1 MPQPISRNEFL
12 RLLAVAPAAL
22 GGTARAAQAPAT
34 VSRSERFAERILQDT
49 AAAMLSF
56 GVYIGD
62 RLGIYTAMQAA
73 GPATLQELA
82 RKTSLNER
90 YLKEWL
96 GLLVTARYLDYQPAS
111 GKYALPPEH
120 ATVLCDEN
128 SPLFMAGYV
137 ESLASVFVTQKVLEG
152 FRGGTGPASADY
164 LGEYWEGIERS
175 TAPDYKNFL
184 TQVFLPAMPGVVE
197 RLKNGGT
204 ALDLGCGGGVAP
216 VAIAKAYPQAQVFG
230 FEVFAPAIE
239 KARANADREGVSSH
253 VRFEVYDGVTLPP
266 NRFDLIT
273 IFWSLHHVVDPV
285 KLLTSVRGAL
295 TRGGTFLVLEANVA
309 EKLEDN
315 INTWGNWLYGASM
328 FDCAVTSAAEGGPAY
343 GALMKGSEVQQLA
356 QKAGFTH
363 FRRLAVENRFD
374 ALYEIKA

>member
-1 MPQPISRNEFL
+1 VHLPITRNEFL
-12 RLLAVAPAAL
+12 RLVVAAPAAL
-22 GGTARAAQAPAT
+22 AGTARATQASAS
-34 VSRSERFAERILQDT
+34 VSRSEQFAERILQDT

-62 RLGIYTAMQAA
+62 RLGIYTAMKAA
-73 GPATLQELA
+73 GPSTLQELA
-82 RKTSLNER
+82 QKTGLNQR

-96 GLLVTARYLDYQPAS
+96 GLMVTARYLDYEPTS
-111 GKYALPPEH
+111 GNYSLPPEH
-120 ATVLCDEN
+120 ATVLCEAN

-137 ESLASVFVTQKVLEG
+137 ESLASVFVTPKVMQG
-152 FRGGTGPASADY
+152 FRGGKGPDSADY
-164 LGEYWEGIERS
+164 LPEYWEGIERS
-175 TAPDYKNFL
+175 TAPDYRNFL
-184 TQVFLPAMPGVVE
+184 TQVFLPAMPAVAE
-197 RLKNGGT
+197 RLRDGGT
-204 ALDLGCGGGVAP
+204 ALDLGCGGGVASI
-216 VAIAKAYPQAQVFG
+216 AIAKAYPRAQIFG
-230 FEVFAPAIE
+230 FDVFAPAVE
-239 KARANADREGVSSH
+239 RARANASKEGVSSH
-253 VRFEVYDGVTLPP
+253 VQFDVYDGVSLPS

-273 IFWSLHHVVDPV
+273 LFWSLHHVVDPV

-343 GALMKGSEVQQLA
+343 GALMKVSEVRQLA
-356 QKAGFTH
+356 RKAGFTH
-363 FRRLAVENRFD
+363 FRRLPVENRWD